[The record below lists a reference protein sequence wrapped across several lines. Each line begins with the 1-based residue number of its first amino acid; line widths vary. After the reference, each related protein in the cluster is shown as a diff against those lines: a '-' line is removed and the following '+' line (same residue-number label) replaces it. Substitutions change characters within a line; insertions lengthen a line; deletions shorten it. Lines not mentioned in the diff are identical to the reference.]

1 MPDTLAEP
9 AGIPG
14 GRIMVVYFNHRAALI
29 EVILRFG
36 FTNDILRDP
45 DFAEYEGVELR
56 DARPD
61 PAEGC
66 LMPPDGATIIIGIPE
81 TELLPYEVL
90 AVGWQADGFRH
101 AGFGYREFI
110 VPARIVNRY
119 DRALYCLD
127 QLHERLRARPGQVQ
141 LRQVPEAPEAPLP
154 AAAGGAE
161 HPAATMPL
169 DGDQVAPEPNEPPT
183 YPVVPVAE
191 AVAWLAAH
199 DPNWI
204 SQAMI
209 GLLQDGW
216 LEAIRRPNGE
226 IACRRARQ
234 KETGEKYT
242 EARAAVAAEHSE
254 RTRAGYEAGRW
265 YTGDS
270 EGHPDHV
277 GYYYPFAREVAMY
290 RGTTMTPEQAMWIL
304 RDLRQF
310 TAEEVDATAG
320 SLQDD
325 ALSDKSLWQP
335 AWTALVDNADQ
346 LPPELATSAILA
358 RYAAVLADTHSNVLW
373 SDSEV
378 WHSGGSY
385 RLLLGVVGRG
395 VGYPDGGSEV
405 YGLPS
410 RFNGQAE
417 LRLIWYIMDCAF
429 WADDLPVVH
438 QCIDIIAS
446 WMHKLADWTVN
457 E

>member
-66 LMPPDGATIIIGIPE
+66 LMPPDGATIIIAIPE

-119 DRALYCLD
+119 DRRVYCLD
-127 QLHERLRARPGQVQ
+127 QLDERLRARPGQAQ

-169 DGDQVAPEPNEPPT
+169 DGDQVAPRQPASLPAGPDRDSQLADTRSGARPLWWKPQPNRRSVMTGPEPNEPPT

-204 SQAMI
+204 GPGVHRHA
-209 GLLQDGW
+209 
-216 LEAIRRPNGE
+216 A
-226 IACRRARQ
+226 RRAARSHPAA
-234 KETGEKYT
+234 ERRDRLP
-242 EARAAVAAEHSE
+242 ARAP
-254 RTRAGYEAGRW
+254 
-265 YTGDS
+265 
-270 EGHPDHV
+270 EGNR
-277 GYYYPFAREVAMY
+277 REVH
-290 RGTTMTPEQAMWIL
+290 RGPGGRGRRAL
-304 RDLRQF
+304 R
-310 TAEEVDATAG
+310 A
-320 SLQDD
+320 
-325 ALSDKSLWQP
+325 
-335 AWTALVDNADQ
+335 
-346 LPPELATSAILA
+346 
-358 RYAAVLADTHSNVLW
+358 
-373 SDSEV
+373 
-378 WHSGGSY
+378 HSGRVRGRTVVY
-385 RLLLGVVGRG
+385 RR
-395 VGYPDGGSEV
+395 
-405 YGLPS
+405 S
-410 RFNGQAE
+410 R
-417 LRLIWYIMDCAF
+417 RS
-429 WADDLPVVH
+429 P
-438 QCIDIIAS
+438 
-446 WMHKLADWTVN
+446 
-457 E
+457 